1 MPATWILLAAALAG
15 PPARDTATHSVT
27 IETGVQVTTID
38 KVQVPAGVA
47 GVLSS
52 LTIHEGQTVKEGEE
66 VGHVDDK
73 AAKIAGQ
80 KAAIELRIARAQ
92 SESEVNLKF
101 ARKAHGVAKAELARS
116 LESIK
121 TYPKSVSATDID
133 QQRLAADKA
142 ELEIEQAQRDLEIA
156 KMTAE
161 LKQAELAA
169 SQHDVDLRK
178 IISPI
183 SGVVV
188 QMHKKQGEWVNPG
201 DPVVRILTLDRLR
214 VECSLSAAIYGPELN
229 GCPVKLNM
237 EMKNRKE
244 SFEGKIVF
252 VSPEVEPVNGK
263 FRVWAEVENRDGLL
277 RPGQPN
283 CTLTIALP
291 GPAGEKDKGTDK
303 AAEKPEKGTPEK
315 TAKSE

>member
-1 MPATWILLAAALAG
+1 MTV
-15 PPARDTATHSVT
+15 R
-27 IETGVQVTTID
+27 
-38 KVQVPAGVA
+38 
-47 GVLSS
+47 
-52 LTIHEGQTVKEGEE
+52 EGQVVKEGEQL
-66 VGHVDDK
+66 GHVDDK
-73 AAKIAGQ
+73 AVQIAGQ

-101 ARKAHGVAKAELARS
+101 ARKAHGVAKAELNRS

-121 TYPKSVSATDID
+121 AYPKSVSATELD
-133 QQRLAADKA
+133 QQKLSADKA

-161 LKQAELAA
+161 LKQTEVAT
-169 SQHDVDLRK
+169 SQHEVNQRK
-178 IISPI
+178 VISPI

-188 QMHKKQGEWVNPG
+188 QLHKKQGEWVNPG

-214 VECSLSAAIYGPELN
+214 VECSLSAQLYGPELN

-244 SFEGKIVF
+244 VFEGKIVF
-252 VSPEVEPVNGK
+252 VNPEVEPVNGK

-277 RPGQPN
+277 RPGQPG
-283 CTLTIALP
+283 CTLTIMLP
-291 GPAGEKDKGTDK
+291 AADKGSEK
-303 AAEKPEKGTPEK
+303 AK